1 MVWHSY
7 MLNPRAYLEDCIR
20 EGRMNLWATDIPWQA
35 VAEVI
40 DSDTFKYEPSPAA
53 CDLYTTNTGDAWD
66 SLHGTETKTFNCP
79 HCSARSTALWTSV
92 GETEP
97 RQSKALL
104 DAVKVWLVGGQGY
117 TDPGFEVRC
126 ESCKMSVTRDALIVK
141 RFMTDIINLQ
151 RADLCMPGTVLGP
164 DAGLPRQ
171 VEIHGKA
178 HLDYSCITGFQFS
191 NQLLKGYTGEYLLR
205 INKDHLSFDHLK
217 LQIES
222 ALQDS
227 KILKE
232 ARGSSSKRLS
242 RGERISIRR
251 MMSRYWNNDS
261 PFALDLVG
269 AVIRQGTFVEKMHGI
284 DWLHSPALYNTM
296 SRLITRYHRF
306 FQILSTDKTHM
317 AVPTLDIDLAWHT
330 HQLQPSTYLFSSV
343 TQTGQFIDHDD
354 KVAETR
360 LNDSFAH
367 TSKLYQKLFS
377 EPYSECT
384 CWYCEAVRE
393 SHTSTASRLFKTRAA
408 TAADGLHVPDRDP
421 KKSVHISAHNAVA
434 PTDDAAY
441 DERAR
446 KNAAALEEAY
456 YHACQSAERKGRQK
470 PKRDNY
476 YYSDAYGYPVYML
489 AYAPYTM
496 GAGFGYTGAAYA
508 INPGCMALA
517 PGAAGNCC
525 AGTCGGGVAA
535 GGCASGGAG
544 GCAGGAAGGCG
555 GGGAGGACGGG
566 GGGGGGCGGGGGGGC

>member
-296 SRLITRYHRF
+296 SRLITR
-306 FQILSTDKTHM
+306 
-317 AVPTLDIDLAWHT
+317 
-330 HQLQPSTYLFSSV
+330 
-343 TQTGQFIDHDD
+343 
-354 KVAETR
+354 
-360 LNDSFAH
+360 
-367 TSKLYQKLFS
+367 
-377 EPYSECT
+377 
-384 CWYCEAVRE
+384 
-393 SHTSTASRLFKTRAA
+393 
-408 TAADGLHVPDRDP
+408 DR
-421 KKSVHISAHNAVA
+421 KSVV
-434 PTDDAAY
+434 
-441 DERAR
+441 
-446 KNAAALEEAY
+446 
-456 YHACQSAERKGRQK
+456 
-470 PKRDNY
+470 
-476 YYSDAYGYPVYML
+476 
-489 AYAPYTM
+489 
-496 GAGFGYTGAAYA
+496 
-508 INPGCMALA
+508 
-517 PGAAGNCC
+517 
-525 AGTCGGGVAA
+525 
-535 GGCASGGAG
+535 
-544 GCAGGAAGGCG
+544 
-555 GGGAGGACGGG
+555 
-566 GGGGGGCGGGGGGGC
+566 